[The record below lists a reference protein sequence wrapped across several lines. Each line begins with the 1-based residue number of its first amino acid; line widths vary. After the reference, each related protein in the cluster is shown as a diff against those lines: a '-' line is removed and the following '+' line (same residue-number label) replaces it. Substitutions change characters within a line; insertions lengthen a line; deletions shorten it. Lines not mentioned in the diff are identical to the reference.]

1 LIQYFDYVKPLKS
14 DNEGRE
20 TNNGLR
26 NPPNDPEDDTCDA
39 WDCIWKS
46 TIKGA
51 LGGVIK
57 YVSDELVSGSKSEIG
72 TSIISG
78 AVAGFIYGVLNGD
91 GCCVRCYKPQNVTL
105 YFVDCEPRAWYTA
118 SGFGGDAIHLYW
130 DNGTTGIPQSAITPA
145 SNPRLLIRQVQNN
158 IRVET
163 FIWTR
168 CKDNSERGTGR
179 FEENLFYK
187 VNTATLDGKTISGP
201 RVIYPG
207 TEADYVLVDL
217 SSGNYV
223 VEDWYVSQGTIV
235 QNYGNAARIQ
245 WNQTTDH
252 EVIGSVSVRMRHT
265 CSNTVLHQSAQ
276 VRIRMDGPV
285 P

>member
-1 LIQYFDYVKPLKS
+1 
-14 DNEGRE
+14 
-20 TNNGLR
+20 
-26 NPPNDPEDDTCDA
+26 
-39 WDCIWKS
+39 
-46 TIKGA
+46 
-51 LGGVIK
+51 
-57 YVSDELVSGSKSEIG
+57 
-72 TSIISG
+72 
-78 AVAGFIYGVLNGD
+78 
-91 GCCVRCYKPQNVTL
+91 L